1 MSNIWS
7 LFEDY
12 EKRYHGWL
20 KDSAV
25 PKTTE
30 WYRQSGID
38 TGLENIKTGLLGEQV
53 WDPSGVKRQG
63 GSLETAGGVIKDY
76 VTRPTMQHH
85 PNIQYGTYKG
95 TAPFQKHAA
104 DAGVK
109 SLEITRDVINWGVDK
124 ASSVYDQMFPNANKN
139 ISTDKKKKLI
149 SEKMKTLPPQLGGLS
164 TKGQAEQFTDQDAS
178 SLAKFAGVNLKDAA
192 KEFKNKGGFEGL
204 MSNPAF
210 TLGLALM
217 QSSAQ
222 GKDISQGVM
231 DNFIKAAG
239 ISDHYKDRIQARKDR
254 LEAKGEVVGPP
265 SEEEM
270 GVVERVLESKKFK
283 TDFGGIGGFVD
294 KHLLGKDKEAQYHST
309 VSAIAAK
316 VKQKSE
322 ADAKK
327 GKKVQ
332 ITEDYVASVVNGM
345 IANKELE
352 KGKGVTTGFF
362 STSLGQAIGQ
372 PFGLGRAELLK
383 KKKYLAEGGPAQAGE
398 SYVVGEQGPEVFTP
412 NVTGTVTANDDS
424 QVMGMLLASNPQLQ
438 NVSKA
443 RAESI
448 LRSRFPDYFA

>member
-1 MSNIWS
+1 MANIWS

-20 KDSAV
+20 KESAI

-30 WYRQSGID
+30 WTNQA
-38 TGLENIKTGLLGEQV
+38 LTGLLGQEQRTMH
-53 WDPSGVKRQG
+53 PTEGVISTRPG
-63 GSLETAGGVIKDY
+63 IGSLDTAGGVIKDY
-76 VTRPTMQHH
+76 FTRPNVRTMH
-85 PNIQYGTYKG
+85 PTEGVQVGKQLQSQ
-95 TAPFQKHAA
+95 FQRDAA

-124 ASSVYDQMFPNANKN
+124 ANSVYDQMFPNANKN
-139 ISTDKKKKLI
+139 ISTDAKKRLI
-149 SEKMKTLPPQLGGLS
+149 KENMKTDPFGSGKRGDQPG
-164 TKGQAEQFTDQDAS
+164 FTDQDAS

-283 TDFGGIGGFVD
+283 TYTGWSVGSLID
-294 KHLLGKDKEAQYHST
+294 KNLYGKDREAQYHST

-322 ADAKK
+322 AAAKK

-332 ITEDYVASVVNGM
+332 ITEDYVSSIVNEM

-352 KGKGVTTGFF
+352 KGKGATTGFW
-362 STSLGQAIGQ
+362 SSPLGQIIGD
-372 PFGLGRAELLK
+372 PFGKGRPELK
-383 KKKYLAEGGPAQAGE
+383 KKEYRAEGGPVQAGQP
-398 SYVVGEQGPEVFTP
+398 YVVGEKGPEVVIP
-412 NVTGTVTANDDS
+412 KADANVVSNDDA